1 MTQTRKIT
9 AAALR
14 GYPELMTPVDA
25 QKVLNVG
32 RSKVYGLLTEG
43 AIASLRVGRKIRIPK
58 AYLLDYLN
66 S

>member
-9 AAALR
+9 ATTLR
-14 GYPELMTPVDA
+14 GLPAFMSPEEARM
-25 QKVLNVG
+25 VLNVG
-32 RSKVYGLLTEG
+32 RSKVYGLLAEG
-43 AIASLRVGRKIRIPK
+43 ELASLRVGRKIRIPK